1 MEKGL
6 LSFSYFGGRCL
17 KKKPGLEFRLDAN
30 FKQSCINFTTQ
41 IKHILTEEVNI
52 CVVLMN
58 SQMLTLHSALSI
70 RLLRRYLCAHFIV
83 QYIVRTLIF
92 ISEEITNQT

>member
-41 IKHILTEEVNI
+41 IKHILTEEVNMYM
-52 CVVLMN
+52 CGSDEFPN
-58 SQMLTLHSALSI
+58 ANTKKRSI
-70 RLLRRYLCAHFIV
+70 
-83 QYIVRTLIF
+83 
-92 ISEEITNQT
+92 